1 VQARTILINKK
12 SWFLSLRL
20 LHSGFGH
27 GITICEITSCEVLS
41 RRVKSKLLTFC
52 TLQAM
57 HMDHGWEQ
65 IDEFFQEFMRE
76 TLVFCS
82 LRLLLPT

>member
-1 VQARTILINKK
+1 
-12 SWFLSLRL
+12 
-20 LHSGFGH
+20 
-27 GITICEITSCEVLS
+27 VLS